1 MAPVGPHDFRVCL
14 LVAAL
19 ARCTLPPSP
28 TPPPESDHRARLEG
42 VVVDRFEH
50 DDLASSTHLERA
62 VVDRET
68 GKVEGEQATARVLGE
83 GPEPRAVITAPR
95 AEADLRARTVR
106 MSGGVRLVDD
116 EGRVMT
122 TDVIRYRAAE
132 DDLQSEGAVRVEGAG
147 FTVDGARLVGKPKA
161 GQLELE
167 GPVEAR
173 TKPASD

>member
-1 MAPVGPHDFRVCL
+1 MALVRAHGFRVCL

-19 ARCTLPPSP
+19 ARCTLPPPP

-50 DDLASSTHLERA
+50 DDLASSTHLDRA

-68 GKVEGEQATARVLGE
+68 GLVEGEQATARVLGE

-116 EGRVMT
+116 EGRVLT

-132 DDLQSEGAVRVEGAG
+132 DDLRSQGAVRVEGEG

-161 GQLELE
+161 GRLKLE

-173 TKPASD
+173 TRPSAE